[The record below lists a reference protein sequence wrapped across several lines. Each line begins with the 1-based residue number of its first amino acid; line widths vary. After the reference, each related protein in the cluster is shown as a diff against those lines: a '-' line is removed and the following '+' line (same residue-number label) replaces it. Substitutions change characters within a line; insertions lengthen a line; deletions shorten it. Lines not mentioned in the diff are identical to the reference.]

1 VDRRAPR
8 RPQSQSRHRFE
19 RVDKR
24 FDSLEARFGA
34 RFDSV
39 DAGFETRFGHME
51 ARFDR
56 LESRLDFMQRT
67 MVQGVITLTG
77 GMLAG
82 FAAIIALIATQL

>member
-1 VDRRAPR
+1 MTAMREKWTDERLDDLNHRVDLG
-8 RPQSQSRHRFE
+8 FE
-19 RVDKR
+19 RLDR
-24 FDSLEARFGA
+24 

-39 DAGFETRFGHME
+39 D

-56 LESRLDFMQRT
+56 LESRLDSRFDSMQRT
-67 MVQGVITLTG
+67 MVQGVIALTG